1 VRLETKECADC
12 GLDLPL
18 KQFAMYRAVR
28 HPLCRTCL
36 AIDVAEFKEWVL
48 PFVEERRRA
57 LDVPYYYDDW
67 EIAVIQRL
75 ELTGH
80 QRAVMTQRPLRSM
93 HARAAGGR
101 SPRFYDPAFVRPWKF
116 NPVGASN

>member
-1 VRLETKECADC
+1 VRLETKHCSDC

-18 KQFAMYRAVR
+18 KQFASYRAVR

-48 PFVEERRRA
+48 PFVEERRQA
-57 LDVPYYYDDW
+57 LDVPFYYEDW
-67 EIAVIQRL
+67 EIAVILRT

-80 QRAVMTQRPLRSM
+80 QRAVMTRRGLRAM
-93 HARAAGGR
+93 HARSKAGR
-101 SPRFYDPAFVRPWKF
+101 SPRFSDPAFVRPWKF
-116 NPVGASN
+116 QLVGV

>member
-1 VRLETKECADC
+1 VRLETRECGDC
-12 GLDLPL
+12 GLHLPL

-48 PFVEERRRA
+48 PFVEERRQQ
-57 LDVPYYYDDW
+57 LEVPYYYDDW

-80 QRAVMTQRPLRSM
+80 QRAVMTRRPIRSM
-93 HARAAGGR
+93 HARHAGGR
-101 SPRFYDPAFVRPWKF
+101 SPRFRDPAFIRPWKF
-116 NPVGASN
+116 ALAA

>member
-1 VRLETKECADC
+1 VRLETKHCGDC

-18 KQFAMYRAVR
+18 KQFASYRAVR

-48 PFVEERRRA
+48 PFVEERRNA
-57 LDVPYYYDDW
+57 LDVPFYYEDW

-75 ELTGH
+75 ELTGA
-80 QRAVMTQRPLRSM
+80 QRSVMTRRPLRST
-93 HARAAGGR
+93 HARKYR
-101 SPRFYDPAFVRPWKF
+101 SPRFSDPAFVRPWKF
-116 NPVGASN
+116 ALVGAHN